1 MKKFSSCPIS
11 VISGNSSRMIRL
23 CIGRPCR
30 HSENTQRPP
39 KINHKRNGN
48 LAALKAGFIFISA
61 KISKVKKT
69 MPARMIAGI
78 KYGNIG
84 VPVKISKRS
93 SKAKTN
99 DKKIKRSQK
108 YGMLNSFLN
117 SFVIFV
123 SPLIKPQ
130 KIIDVSAL
138 AAGLFQ
144 NEPPFL

>member
-1 MKKFSSCPIS
+1 
-11 VISGNSSRMIRL
+11 
-23 CIGRPCR
+23 
-30 HSENTQRPP
+30 
-39 KINHKRNGN
+39 
-48 LAALKAGFIFISA
+48 
-61 KISKVKKT
+61 

-117 SFVIFV
+117 SFVIFG